1 MEDDDLSALIR
12 RNATRHRADALLK
25 SSVLAEIA
33 LQNAS
38 GENASGEK
46 RPRATPPVS
55 KFAWRGWFGLGS
67 SFASGAVATL
77 AVVLMFGQPT
87 APPKQGTEVVNSHI
101 RALMAEHLTDVAST
115 DQHTVKPW
123 FQGKLSYSPPVRDFT
138 AQGFPLVGGRL
149 DYLDGRPVAALVY
162 RHGKHAINV
171 FVWPG
176 DAASSSSQEQQGFHV
191 RHWAQDGMQF
201 WAVSDVNAADLGSLE
216 RLWTQP

>member
-38 GENASGEK
+38 GEKKTRE
-46 RPRATPPVS
+46 RRLPRLPTL
-55 KFAWRGWFGLGS
+55 AWRHWLGLGS
-67 SFASGAVATL
+67 SFATGAVATL
-77 AVVLMFGQPT
+77 AVVLMFGQPS
-87 APPKQGTEVVNSHI
+87 ALPKQETEVVNSHI

-123 FQGKLSYSPPVRDFT
+123 FQGKLSYSPPVRDFA

-176 DAASSSSQEQQGFHV
+176 EPFASAAQEQQGFHV
-191 RHWAQDGMQF
+191 QRWSQDGMQF
-201 WAVSDVNAADLGSLE
+201 WAVSDVNPVDLLSLE
-216 RLWTQP
+216 RLWATP

>member
-1 MEDDDLSALIR
+1 MEMEDDDLSALIR

-38 GENASGEK
+38 GEKK
-46 RPRATPPVS
+46 RRTPRVLTL
-55 KFAWRGWFGLGS
+55 AWRGWFALGS

-77 AVVLMFGQPT
+77 AVVLMFGRPS
-87 APPKQGTEVVNSHI
+87 ALPKQETEVVDSHI
-101 RALMAEHLTDVAST
+101 RALMADHLTDVAST

-138 AQGFPLVGGRL
+138 AQGFPLIGGRL
-149 DYLDGRPVAALVY
+149 DYLAGRPVAALVY

-176 DAASSSSQEQQGFHV
+176 EAFASAAQEQQGFHV
-191 RHWAQDGMQF
+191 QRWVQDGMQF
-201 WAVSDVNAADLGSLE
+201 WAVSDVNAADLASLE
-216 RLWTQP
+216 RLWLEP

>member
-1 MEDDDLSALIR
+1 MDMEDDDLSALIR

-38 GENASGEK
+38 GETRST
-46 RPRATPPVS
+46 PRAA

-67 SFASGAVATL
+67 SFATGAVATL
-77 AVVLMFGQPT
+77 AVMLMFGQPAT
-87 APPKQGTEVVNSHI
+87 LPRQATEVVNSHI
-101 RALMAEHLTDVAST
+101 RALMADHLTDVAST

-123 FQGKLSYSPPVRDFT
+123 FQGKLNYSPPVRDFA

-149 DYLDGRPVAALVY
+149 DYLEGRPVAALVY
-162 RHGKHAINV
+162 RHGQHAINV

-176 DAASSSSQEQQGFHV
+176 DPTASASQDRQGFHV

-201 WAVSDVNAADLGSLE
+201 WAVSDVNAADLTSLE
-216 RLWTQP
+216 RLWATP